1 MSNQP
6 NIDDYLQKGIYGEKQ
21 IKPEEKRKFLGT
33 YRERVIVALKN
44 SQVMENKVYNEIERL
59 MKGNPQAK
67 MLLNGELNYSFLSK
81 YIQLARKYNYS
92 YSIVTN
98 NESTTNIG
106 LVLAHDYAINKEEIY
121 ITTTNKNQGQEKKA
135 KEKSLFPTIK
145 EKISKKRRA

>member
-33 YRERVIVALKN
+33 YRERVFVALKN
-44 SQVMENKVYNEIERL
+44 SQVMENKVYSEIERL

-81 YIQLARKYNYS
+81 YIQLAQKYNYS

-121 ITTTNKNQGQEKKA
+121 ITTTNMNQEKEKKT

-145 EKISKKRRA
+145 KKISKKRRT

>member
-81 YIQLARKYNYS
+81 YIQLAQKYNYS

-121 ITTTNKNQGQEKKA
+121 ITTTNKNQGQEKKT

-145 EKISKKRRA
+145 KKISKKRRT